1 MGGGILNNFDWLF
14 SGFTMSF
21 DGWKIL
27 KVKIIKPT
35 FSAQLD
41 SRLHFDTLNVLTV
54 VWMWPA
60 VVQQDFP
67 FSCVSTARVFT
78 TTQLYREWR
87 KQCYICIITVVL
99 AIPVLKHWLLI
110 LSNTCRSSLPAG
122 IPPRVW
128 AVGWVSHLNTI
139 NGPDSQWQPIVVS

>member
-1 MGGGILNNFDWLF
+1 MGGGILNNFGWLF

-54 VWMWPA
+54 V
-60 VVQQDFP
+60 
-67 FSCVSTARVFT
+67 
-78 TTQLYREWR
+78 
-87 KQCYICIITVVL
+87 
-99 AIPVLKHWLLI
+99 
-110 LSNTCRSSLPAG
+110 
-122 IPPRVW
+122 
-128 AVGWVSHLNTI
+128 
-139 NGPDSQWQPIVVS
+139 